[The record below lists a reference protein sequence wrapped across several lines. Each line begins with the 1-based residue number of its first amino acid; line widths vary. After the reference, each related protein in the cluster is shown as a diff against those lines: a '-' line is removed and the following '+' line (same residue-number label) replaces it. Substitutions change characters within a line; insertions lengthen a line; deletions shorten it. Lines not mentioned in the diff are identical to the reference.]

1 MAHVVATH
9 NPSSQPCGVGA
20 RLLRRLGGTVC
31 NAVAGGLSLAGVLR
45 RPAAP
50 QSGLGHPVGR
60 NTAACPVPGKPPRPR
75 RPYTA
80 PLAPPA
86 QQSRPARPGWLARI
100 LGRSPARP
108 VPASQTPFLDDPDA
122 PFTPETYPGLS
133 QEFCAILNT
142 PLEELDPEI
151 LRRLVAAFAAT
162 VARAMPPNAAMPD
175 AASLFSTVWDRLA
188 GVLDAATPD
197 APPTDAPPTD
207 APSADAPPADAP
219 PADAPPAD
227 APPPDAPPADALPAP
242 AEALPR
248 APRIAPDPP
257 PAASSPAPS
266 QPLPDAPLAPLTP
279 LPGARAPHQAHRP
292 LVVAAT
298 QHAPGTVSPGPVPP
312 FRRLVPRRRP
322 FRNIIGTTPPAPRR
336 RLRGGP
342 AFFRRLPQ
350 QRLLQRCWC
359 YAARA
364 SPA

>member
-45 RPAAP
+45 RQAAP
-50 QSGLGHPVGR
+50 QSGLGHPVVR

-75 RPYTA
+75 RPRT
-80 PLAPPA
+80 APPA
-86 QQSRPARPGWLARI
+86 PPAPQSRPGWLARI

-197 APPTDAPPTD
+197 ALPPDAA
-207 APSADAPPADAP
+207 APDAPPA
-219 PADAPPAD
+219 
-227 APPPDAPPADALPAP
+227 DAPPADALPAP